1 MKNKSRSGFT
11 LIELVIVIVILGIL
25 MAVAIP
31 KYIDITSKAKQ
42 AADRGQL
49 AALRSSTHKLYAQ
62 NLLGGPSGTD
72 PLTGTNAW
80 PAESNVW
87 ANLQTTNVWQYYSP
101 AGTNVVTYT
110 QTSGVWSVSYLPN
123 E

>member
-1 MKNKSRSGFT
+1 MKNKLTPAAAGGFT
-11 LIELVIVIVILGIL
+11 LIELVVVIVILGIL

-49 AALRSSTHKLYAQ
+49 GGLRSSTHKLYAQ
-62 NLLGGPSGTD
+62 SILNGETSS
-72 PLTGTNAW
+72 NAW
-80 PAESNVW
+80 PTASNVW
-87 ANLQTTNVWQYYSP
+87 ANMQTSNAWQYY
-101 AGTNVVTYT
+101 TNVSYA
-110 QTSGVWSVSYLPN
+110 QTSGIWSVAGG

>member
-1 MKNKSRSGFT
+1 MKNKSTSGFT
-11 LIELVIVIVILGIL
+11 LIELVVVIVILGIL

-31 KYIDITSKAKQ
+31 KYVDITSEAKR

-49 AALRSSTHKLYAQ
+49 AGLRSSTHTMYAQ
-62 NLLGGPSGTD
+62 NLLGSGPSGIS
-72 PLTGTNAW
+72 LTGTNAW

-87 ANLQTTNVWQYYSP
+87 ANMQSTNVWQSDYY
-101 AGTNVVTYT
+101 TNVVYT
-110 QTSGVWSVSYLPN
+110 QTSGIWTVTGYPN

>member
-1 MKNKSRSGFT
+1 MKNKSKGGFT

-31 KYIDITSKAKQ
+31 KYIDITSQAKRS
-42 AADRGQL
+42 ADRGQL
-49 AALRSSTHKLYAQ
+49 AGLRSSTHKLYAQ
-62 NLLGGPSGTD
+62 NIVDLQLS
-72 PLTGTNAW
+72 GTNAW

-87 ANLQTTNVWQYYSP
+87 ANMQTTNSWQYY
-101 AGTNVVTYT
+101 TNVVYT
-110 QTSGVWSVSYLPN
+110 QTSGIWSVSGG